1 MVLAPIPARAR
12 GRRAF
17 AWTILVAASSIAF
30 APRFAR
36 ADPPPGYYDGVD
48 ASTSQA
54 LFSTLHPII
63 DDHVRIPYSSA
74 GVDTWDVLEAAQED
88 PSDPGRILD
97 VYRNASYAKVGAGN
111 AFYDREHT
119 WPRSYGFPNDGASNQ
134 PFSDCHL
141 LHLSHSSYNNARGN
155 NPYGTCDAA
164 CTVAETVANAGQGG
178 GSGPYPDDDNWI
190 RGAGGAGGLLGR
202 FETWT
207 GRRGDV
213 ARAILY
219 ADVRYEGGLHGVTG
233 FGEPDLIVTDDE
245 TLIAQSNTGAN
256 ELVAYMGL
264 RSTLLE
270 WHALDPV
277 DAFER
282 RRNDVVFAFQGNRN
296 PFVDHPEWVAVAFG
310 ETGPECSIPA
320 DCDDGLFCNGVE
332 SCSGGGSCQSG
343 TPPCAA
349 PLSCNESLDVCSAPP
364 AGAAVWINEIHYDN
378 AGTDAGEFFE
388 LAGSAG
394 LSLTGWSIVAYNGSN
409 GAPYATVP
417 LVGTLPDQ
425 AGCAGALSFPLAGLQ
440 NGSPDGLALLDAE
453 GAIVEFLSYE
463 GTFTALSGPASGRTS
478 VDIGVAEPSDSPI
491 GFSLGRAGSG
501 SAAASFPWQPP
512 AVSSP
517 GLLNAGQTV
526 LLCSEAE
533 PVPSLSPGAGAGLLA
548 LLVGVAGW
556 RAQRSPSMKPNRGSG
571 IGRGA

>member
-1 MVLAPIPARAR
+1 MVLAPISARAR
-12 GRRAF
+12 GRSAI
-17 AWTILVAASSIAF
+17 AWTILAAVSSISF
-30 APRFAR
+30 FAR
-36 ADPPPGYYDGVD
+36 LALADPPPGYYGGVD
-48 ASTSQA
+48 VSTSQSLVA
-54 LFSTLHPII
+54 TLHPVI
-63 DDHVRIPYSSA
+63 DDHVRIPYSSS

-88 PSDPGRILD
+88 PADPGRILD

-111 AFYDREHT
+111 ASYDREHT

-245 TLIAQSNTGAN
+245 ALIAQSNTGAN

-270 WHALDPV
+270 WHAQDPV
-277 DAFER
+277 DDFER
-282 RRNDVVFAFQGNRN
+282 RRNDVVFAYQGNRN
-296 PFVDHPEWVAVAFG
+296 PFVDHPEWVAIAFG
-310 ETGPECSIPA
+310 ETGPECALPA

-343 TPPCAA
+343 APPCAA
-349 PLSCNESLDVCSAPP
+349 PLACDESLDACVAPP

-378 AGTDAGEFFE
+378 AGTDVGEFFE
-388 LAGSAG
+388 ITGSAG
-394 LSLTGWSIVAYNGSN
+394 LSLTGWSLVAYNGSN
-409 GAPYATVP
+409 GTPYTTVP
-417 LVGTLPDQ
+417 LVGVLP
-425 AGCAGALSFPLAGLQ
+425 AESGCAGALSFPLAGLQ
-440 NGSPDGLALLDAE
+440 NGSPDGLALVDPGGE
-453 GAIVEFLSYE
+453 VVEFLSYE
-463 GTFTALSGPASGRTS
+463 GTFTALSGSAAGRTS

-491 GFSLGRAGSG
+491 GSSLGRIGSG
-501 SAAASFPWQPP
+501 AAAASFGWQPP
-512 AVSSP
+512 APASP
-517 GLLNAGQTV
+517 GLLNAGQSV
-526 LLCSEAE
+526 SLCA
-533 PVPSLSPGAGAGLLA
+533 PPVAVPSFMPAGVAGLLV
-548 LLVGVAGW
+548 LLVGVA
-556 RAQRSPSMKPNRGSG
+556 A
-571 IGRGA
+571 RGARPSR